1 MCRCETV
8 AELCRV
14 VALQSEIIR
23 RQNEALEQLG
33 AVCCEEQKA
42 AADEAYR
49 EAVGDVRLI

>member
-1 MCRCETV
+1 M